1 MTQCNLKSLRIA
13 KASNRT
19 TLDIKQ
25 LPHHK
30 PGEKFLKS
38 PIPWNWLAKAAKQP
52 GKALHVAIAIW
63 LIAGMKNNR
72 NIDLSYNV
80 LEEMGVDHHVTYL
93 GLTALEEAGLISVI
107 RNNGCYPAVTINEFE
122 KL

>member
-1 MTQCNLKSLRIA
+1 MIQFNLKSLRIS

-30 PGEKFLKS
+30 PGEKFLKG
-38 PIPWNWLAKAAKQP
+38 PIPWNWLSKAAKQP

-63 LIAGMKNNR
+63 LIAGIKNNR

-80 LEEMGVDHHVTYL
+80 LEEMGVDRHATYL

-107 RNNGCYPAVTINEFE
+107 HNNGSCPAVTINEFE